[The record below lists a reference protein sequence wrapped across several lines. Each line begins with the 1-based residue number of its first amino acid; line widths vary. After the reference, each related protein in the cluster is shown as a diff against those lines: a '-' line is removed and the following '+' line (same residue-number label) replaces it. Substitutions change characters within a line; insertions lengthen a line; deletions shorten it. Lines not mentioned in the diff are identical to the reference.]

1 MGEDRATLEEV
12 HEPFVAV
19 TALVDP
25 EMLIEI
31 EVDAVVTGLEGPG
44 AS

>member
-12 HEPFVAV
+12 HETVVAV

-31 EVDAVVTGLEGPG
+31 EVDAVVTGPEGPG
-44 AS
+44 AG